1 VPQGNGSLGFEPG
14 IVLRCLEVGDWL
26 LIDELNRADIDKAFG
41 PLFTLLAGTGN
52 AQETVL
58 LPYKRDPRTAARQ
71 PRGVAMTGCSRPNG
85 RANSVLSRAT
95 ME

>member
-1 VPQGNGSLGFEPG
+1 MPQGNGSLGFEPG

-58 LPYKRDPRTAARQ
+58 LPYKRDAKNRRAATAGRRDDRLLSSERAR
-71 PRGVAMTGCSRPNG
+71 
-85 RANSVLSRAT
+85 
-95 ME
+95 